1 MLNALRADLAII
13 KERDPAARGVVEIL
27 CCYPGLHAL
36 TLHRLSHRLWST
48 GAPLLPLMARV
59 LSQLGRWLTGIE
71 IHPGAQ
77 IGRGVFIDHGMG
89 VVIGETAIIGD
100 QCLLYQGVT
109 LGGTG
114 KAHGKRHPTLE
125 PNVVVGA
132 GAKVLGAINVGAN
145 TRIGAGSVVLRD
157 VEPDS
162 TVVGIPGRVI
172 HQSGV
177 RIDPLAHS
185 ALPDTEARVI
195 RNLMERIDTLEGEVA
210 RTQAC
215 LRELAAGRPLQE
227 RCGGQAQNLKDRE
240 IIEFLGDIQTPQPTP
255 FPRSEEA

>member
-1 MLNALRADLAII
+1 MLKALRADLAII
-13 KERDPAARGVVEIL
+13 KERDPAARGVLEIL
-27 CCYPGLHAL
+27 LCYPGFHAL
-36 TLHRLSHRLWST
+36 CLHRLSHRLWR
-48 GAPLLPLMARV
+48 GAWPLGKLLAR
-59 LSQLGRWLTGIE
+59 LISQLGRWFTGIE
-71 IHPGAQ
+71 IHPGAR
-77 IGRGVFIDHGMG
+77 IGQGVFIDHGMG
-89 VVIGETAIIGD
+89 VVIGETAVVGD

-132 GAKVLGAINVGAN
+132 GAKVLGAIQVGAN
-145 TRIGAGSVVLRD
+145 TRIGAGSVVVRD

-185 ALPDTEARVI
+185 ALPDAEARVI
-195 RNLMERIDTLEGEVA
+195 RNLMDRIDQLEGELA
-210 RTQAC
+210 RTQSC
-215 LRELAAGRPLQE
+215 LRELAAGRPIQEPCRGEAQSLQ
-227 RCGGQAQNLKDRE
+227 DRE
-240 IIEFLGDIQTPQPTP
+240 ILEFLGEN
-255 FPRSEEA
+255 RE

>member
-1 MLNALRADLAII
+1 
-13 KERDPAARGVVEIL
+13 
-27 CCYPGLHAL
+27 
-36 TLHRLSHRLWST
+36 
-48 GAPLLPLMARV
+48 
-59 LSQLGRWLTGIE
+59 
-71 IHPGAQ
+71 
-77 IGRGVFIDHGMG
+77 MG
-89 VVIGETAIIGD
+89 VVIGETAVISD

-125 PNVVVGA
+125 ANVVVGA
-132 GAKVLGAINVGAN
+132 GAKVLGAIQVGAN

-157 VEPDS
+157 VAPDS

-195 RNLMERIDTLEGEVA
+195 RNLMDRIDQLEGELA
-210 RTQAC
+210 RTQTC
-215 LRELAAGRPLQE
+215 LRELAAGRPIQE
-227 RCGGQAQNLKDRE
+227 PCRGEAQNLRDRE
-240 IIEFLGDIQTPQPTP
+240 ILEFLGDS
-255 FPRSEEA
+255 RE